1 MRWSHL
7 PWLVLVVILV
17 TMLLSWCNEGIVA
30 KLLDTQLSASERV
43 LVLQHFFQE
52 AGFFAPVAY
61 VMFVVTEVIV
71 APIPGLMLYAPGGLI
86 FGPWLGGLLAIIGN
100 TLGAGFSCTLVRIA
114 GSGWLDKISTNASM
128 EKLQEQLN
136 RRGFWMILLLRLNPL
151 TSTDLLSYAAG
162 LTRIPTWHVM
172 LATGLGMA
180 PLCLAQSWLSD
191 GIFNRWPGLIWPLLI
206 AVILYLAVVA
216 MAFTRLFSTR
226 SEAAPLPAPEPKH
239 DQSYQRQ

>member
-1 MRWSHL
+1 MRKSHL
-7 PWLVLVVILV
+7 PWLVLVAILL
-17 TMLLSWCNEGIVA
+17 TMLVSWCNDGIIG

-43 LVLQHFFQE
+43 LVLQRFFQE
-52 AGFFAPVAY
+52 AGLLAPVAY
-61 VMFVVTEVIV
+61 VMFVVAEVIV

-86 FGPWLGGLLAIIGN
+86 FGPWLGGFLAIVGN
-100 TLGAGFSCTLVRIA
+100 TIGAGISCALARSA
-114 GSGWLDKISTNASM
+114 GQGWLEKISANTSM

-180 PLCLAQSWLSD
+180 PLCFAQSWLSD
-191 GIFNRWPGLIWPLLI
+191 GIFNRWPGLIWPLMIAGLLYLAAV
-206 AVILYLAVVA
+206 AVILSRMLKLPTAA
-216 MAFTRLFSTR
+216 AEDT
-226 SEAAPLPAPEPKH
+226 EAA
-239 DQSYQRQ
+239 RTGR

>member
-1 MRWSHL
+1 MRKSHL
-7 PWLVLVVILV
+7 PWLVLVAILL
-17 TMLLSWCNEGIVA
+17 TMLFSWCNDGIIA

-43 LVLQHFFQE
+43 LVLQRFFQE
-52 AGFFAPVAY
+52 AGLLAPVAY
-61 VMFVVTEVIV
+61 VMFVVAEVIV

-86 FGPWLGGLLAIIGN
+86 FGPWLGGFLAIVGN
-100 TLGAGFSCTLVRIA
+100 TIGAGISCALARSA
-114 GSGWLDKISTNASM
+114 GQGWLEKISANTSM

-180 PLCLAQSWLSD
+180 PLCFAQSWLSD
-191 GIFNRWPGLIWPLLI
+191 GIFNRWPGLIWPLMIAGLLYLAAV
-206 AVILYLAVVA
+206 AVILSRMLKLPTAA
-216 MAFTRLFSTR
+216 AEDT
-226 SEAAPLPAPEPKH
+226 EAA
-239 DQSYQRQ
+239 RTGR

>member
-1 MRWSHL
+1 MRKSHL
-7 PWLVLVVILV
+7 PWLVLVAILL
-17 TMLLSWCNEGIVA
+17 TMLVSWCNDGIVA
-30 KLLDTQLSASERV
+30 KLLDAQLSASERV

-52 AGFFAPVAY
+52 AGFFAPLAF
-61 VMFVVTEVIV
+61 VMFVVAEVII

-86 FGPWLGGLLAIIGN
+86 FGPWLGGSLAIVGN
-100 TLGAGFSCTLVRIA
+100 TIGAGISCVLARSA
-114 GSGWLDKISTNASM
+114 GQGWLEKISANTSM

-180 PLCLAQSWLSD
+180 PLCFAQSWLSD
-191 GIFNRWPGLIWPLLI
+191 GIFNRWPGLVWPLMIAGLLYLSAV
-206 AVILYLAVVA
+206 AVILSRMLK
-216 MAFTRLFSTR
+216 STTAATADT
-226 SEAAPLPAPEPKH
+226 EAATTG
-239 DQSYQRQ
+239 R

>member
-1 MRWSHL
+1 MRKSHL
-7 PWLVLVVILV
+7 PWLVLVAILLP
-17 TMLLSWCNEGIVA
+17 MLDSWCNDGIVA
-30 KLLDTQLSASERV
+30 KLLDAQLSASERV

-52 AGFFAPVAY
+52 AGFFAPLAY
-61 VMFVVTEVIV
+61 VMFVVAEVII

-86 FGPWLGGLLAIIGN
+86 FGPWLGGFLAIIGN
-100 TLGAGFSCTLVRIA
+100 TIGAAISCALVRSA
-114 GSGWLDKISTNASM
+114 GSGWLERISANTSI

-180 PLCLAQSWLSD
+180 PLCFAQSWLSD
-191 GIFNRWPGLIWPLLI
+191 GIFNRWPGLIWPLMIAGLLYLAAV
-206 AVILYLAVVA
+206 AVILSRMLKSPTA
-216 MAFTRLFSTR
+216 T
-226 SEAAPLPAPEPKH
+226 PA
-239 DQSYQRQ
+239 DIDA